1 MEVSM
6 LAAKLFAAVYITY
19 GLGLLISGDYYKKA
33 FAEVFENS
41 GFKLIGGI
49 MALVAGMLL
58 VTYHNVWEGGW
69 PVVITV
75 FGWLALVKG
84 VMFIVFP
91 KHLDFWKGVVSKMNL
106 QVLGFALLVVGLL
119 FGYAGFEF

>member
-1 MEVSM
+1 M